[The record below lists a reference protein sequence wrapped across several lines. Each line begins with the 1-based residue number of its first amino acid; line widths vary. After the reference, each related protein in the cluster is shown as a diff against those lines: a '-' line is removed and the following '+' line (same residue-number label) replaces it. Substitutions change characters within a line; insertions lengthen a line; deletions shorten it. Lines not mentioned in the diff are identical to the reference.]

1 MENWLSI
8 AAGVYLL
15 SMVLYGHYRGFIRL
29 AVSMVALVAALA
41 IVHVSM
47 PKVTEYLKENTSIQQ
62 TLSDS
67 MKQAAGIGL
76 PDETGDG
83 EEKDVPSVQ
92 RTIIENLNL
101 PQNVKAAMIEN
112 NNHEVYELLGVNAF
126 ADYIGNYLADMILN
140 SVGFVLLFAI
150 VYLLIRLVAVSY
162 THLDVYKRQKVGW
175 LTLYAGIAGG
185 ADIILLPEIPY
196 DLDIVVEALKS
207 RTKRGKRFS
216 ILAVAEGA
224 ISKEDAALTKK
235 ELKEKKKNGVIYP
248 SVAYEIGAQIT
259 ERTGQEAV
267 SYTHLDVYKRQV
279 WNL

>member
-67 MKQAAGIGL
+67 MKQVAGIGL

-150 VYLLIRLVAVSY
+150 VYLLIRLVVRW
-162 THLDVYKRQKVGW
+162 LDLIARLPILSGMNK
-175 LTLYAGIAGG
+175 IAGALLG
-185 ADIILLPEIPY
+185 GVQGLLFLWILCLVLTACSGTAWGMTLIRQ
-196 DLDIVVEALKS
+196 VEASKWLS
-207 RTKRGKRFS
+207 F
-216 ILAVAEGA
+216 LYEHNFLNA
-224 ISKEDAALTKK
+224 IVL
-235 ELKEKKKNGVIYP
+235 GVIH
-248 SVAYEIGAQIT
+248 GM
-259 ERTGQEAV
+259 
-267 SYTHLDVYKRQV
+267 L
-279 WNL
+279 

>member
-62 TLSDS
+62 TLSDR

-101 PQNVKAAMIEN
+101 PQNVKAALIEN

-150 VYLLIRLVAVSY
+150 VYLLIRLVVRW
-162 THLDVYKRQKVGW
+162 LDLIARLPILSGMNK
-175 LTLYAGIAGG
+175 IAGALLG
-185 ADIILLPEIPY
+185 GVQGLLFLWILCLVLTACSGTAWGMTLIRQ
-196 DLDIVVEALKS
+196 VEASKWLS
-207 RTKRGKRFS
+207 F
-216 ILAVAEGA
+216 LYEHNFLNA
-224 ISKEDAALTKK
+224 IVL
-235 ELKEKKKNGVIYP
+235 GVIH
-248 SVAYEIGAQIT
+248 GM
-259 ERTGQEAV
+259 
-267 SYTHLDVYKRQV
+267 L
-279 WNL
+279 

>member
-76 PDETGDG
+76 PDEPGDG
-83 EEKDVPSVQ
+83 EEKDVPSVP

-101 PQNVKAAMIEN
+101 PQNVKAALIEN

-150 VYLLIRLVAVSY
+150 VYLLIRLVVRW
-162 THLDVYKRQKVGW
+162 LDLIARLPILSGMNK
-175 LTLYAGIAGG
+175 IAGALLG
-185 ADIILLPEIPY
+185 GVQGLLFLWILCLVLTACSGTAWGMTLIRQ
-196 DLDIVVEALKS
+196 VEASKWLS
-207 RTKRGKRFS
+207 F
-216 ILAVAEGA
+216 LYEHNFLNA
-224 ISKEDAALTKK
+224 IVL
-235 ELKEKKKNGVIYP
+235 GVIH
-248 SVAYEIGAQIT
+248 GM
-259 ERTGQEAV
+259 
-267 SYTHLDVYKRQV
+267 L
-279 WNL
+279 

>member
-62 TLSDS
+62 TLSNS

-76 PDETGDG
+76 PEETGDE
-83 EEKDVPSVQ
+83 EEKDEDVPSVQ

-101 PQNVKAAMIEN
+101 PQNVKSALIEN
-112 NNHEVYELLGVNAF
+112 NNHEVYEFLGVNAF

-140 SVGFVLLFAI
+140 SVGFVLMFAI
-150 VYLLIRLVAVSY
+150 VYLLIKLVVRWLDLIARLPILSGMNKICLLY
-162 THLDVYKRQKVGW
+162 T
-175 LTLYAGIAGG
+175 
-185 ADIILLPEIPY
+185 
-196 DLDIVVEALKS
+196 S
-207 RTKRGKRFS
+207 
-216 ILAVAEGA
+216 
-224 ISKEDAALTKK
+224 
-235 ELKEKKKNGVIYP
+235 P
-248 SVAYEIGAQIT
+248 SP
-259 ERTGQEAV
+259 RD
-267 SYTHLDVYKRQV
+267 S
-279 WNL
+279 

>member
-101 PQNVKAAMIEN
+101 PQNVKAALIEN

-150 VYLLIRLVAVSY
+150 VYLLIRLVVRW
-162 THLDVYKRQKVGW
+162 LDLIARLPILVQ
-175 LTLYAGIAGG
+175 TL
-185 ADIILLPEIPY
+185 
-196 DLDIVVEALKS
+196 
-207 RTKRGKRFS
+207 
-216 ILAVAEGA
+216 
-224 ISKEDAALTKK
+224 
-235 ELKEKKKNGVIYP
+235 
-248 SVAYEIGAQIT
+248 
-259 ERTGQEAV
+259 
-267 SYTHLDVYKRQV
+267 
-279 WNL
+279 

>member
-62 TLSDS
+62 TLSNS

-76 PDETGDG
+76 PEETGDE
-83 EEKDVPSVQ
+83 EEKDEDVPSVQ

-101 PQNVKAAMIEN
+101 PQNVKSALIEN
-112 NNHEVYELLGVNAF
+112 NNHEVYEFLGVNAF

-140 SVGFVLLFAI
+140 SVGFVLMFAI
-150 VYLLIRLVAVSY
+150 VYLLIKLVVRWLDLIARLPILSG
-162 THLDVYKRQKVGW
+162 KNK
-175 LTLYAGIAGG
+175 IAG
-185 ADIILLPEIPY
+185 ALLGGCLLY
-196 DLDIVVEALKS
+196 TS
-207 RTKRGKRFS
+207 
-216 ILAVAEGA
+216 
-224 ISKEDAALTKK
+224 DAAD
-235 ELKEKKKNGVIYP
+235 E
-248 SVAYEIGAQIT
+248 
-259 ERTGQEAV
+259 
-267 SYTHLDVYKRQV
+267 
-279 WNL
+279 

>member
-101 PQNVKAAMIEN
+101 PQNVKAALIEN
-112 NNHEVYELLGVNAF
+112 NNH
-126 ADYIGNYLADMILN
+126 
-140 SVGFVLLFAI
+140 
-150 VYLLIRLVAVSY
+150 
-162 THLDVYKRQKVGW
+162 
-175 LTLYAGIAGG
+175 
-185 ADIILLPEIPY
+185 
-196 DLDIVVEALKS
+196 
-207 RTKRGKRFS
+207 
-216 ILAVAEGA
+216 
-224 ISKEDAALTKK
+224 
-235 ELKEKKKNGVIYP
+235 
-248 SVAYEIGAQIT
+248 
-259 ERTGQEAV
+259 
-267 SYTHLDVYKRQV
+267 
-279 WNL
+279 

>member
-62 TLSDS
+62 TLSNS

-76 PDETGDG
+76 PEETGDE
-83 EEKDVPSVQ
+83 EEKDEDVPSVQ

-101 PQNVKAAMIEN
+101 PQNVKSALIEN
-112 NNHEVYELLGVNAF
+112 NNNEVYELLGVNAF

-140 SVGFVLLFAI
+140 SVGFVLMFAI
-150 VYLLIRLVAVSY
+150 VYLLIKLVVRWLDLIARLPILSGMN
-162 THLDVYKRQKVGW
+162 K
-175 LTLYAGIAGG
+175 IAGALLG
-185 ADIILLPEIPY
+185 GVQGLIFLWILCLVLTACSGTSWGMTLIRQ
-196 DLDIVVEALKS
+196 VEASKWLS
-207 RTKRGKRFS
+207 F
-216 ILAVAEGA
+216 LYEHNFLNA
-224 ISKEDAALTKK
+224 IVLS
-235 ELKEKKKNGVIYP
+235 VIH
-248 SVAYEIGAQIT
+248 GM
-259 ERTGQEAV
+259 
-267 SYTHLDVYKRQV
+267 L
-279 WNL
+279 